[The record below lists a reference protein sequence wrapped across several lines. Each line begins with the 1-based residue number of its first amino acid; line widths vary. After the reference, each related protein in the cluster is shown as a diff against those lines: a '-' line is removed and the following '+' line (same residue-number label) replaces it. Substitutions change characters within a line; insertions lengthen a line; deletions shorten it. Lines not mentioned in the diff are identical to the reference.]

1 MSLLKPRFMENITMF
16 NQIDLFSS
24 LNEPAPVV
32 PETVQRSPVSR
43 PVQRAS
49 ASAGIAKTAR
59 VVKTRV
65 ERTPVAPVVESQSA
79 SAPRGTPA
87 VTRRTVEF
95 IALPAGEP
103 VVPEPP
109 FSIMLDHLAAVKKG
123 RS

>member
-1 MSLLKPRFMENITMF
+1 MF

-32 PETVQRSPVSR
+32 PEAVHAQPVVR

-49 ASAGIAKTAR
+49 ASAGVAKTAR
-59 VVKTRV
+59 TAAKRV
-65 ERTPVAPVVESQSA
+65 ERTPVAPTIQNEPSG
-79 SAPRGTPA
+79 APQTRP
-87 VTRRTVEF
+87 VTSRRTCEF
-95 IALPAGEP
+95 IAIQPNEA

-123 RS
+123 RSEEACYGA

>member
-1 MSLLKPRFMENITMF
+1 MF

-32 PETVQRSPVSR
+32 PETVHAQPVVR

-59 VVKTRV
+59 TAAKHV
-65 ERTPVAPVVESQSA
+65 ERTPVAPTIQNEPSG
-79 SAPRGTPA
+79 APQTRP
-87 VTRRTVEF
+87 VTSRRTCEF

-123 RS
+123 RSEEA

>member
-1 MSLLKPRFMENITMF
+1 MF

-32 PETVQRSPVSR
+32 PEAAHAQPVVR

-49 ASAGIAKTAR
+49 ASAGVAKTAR
-59 VVKTRV
+59 TAAKRV
-65 ERTPVAPVVESQSA
+65 ERTPVAPTIQNEPSG
-79 SAPRGTPA
+79 APQTRP
-87 VTRRTVEF
+87 VTSRRICEF
-95 IALPAGEP
+95 IAIQPNEA

-123 RS
+123 RSEEA

>member
-1 MSLLKPRFMENITMF
+1 MF

-24 LNEPAPVV
+24 LNDPAPVV
-32 PETVQRSPVSR
+32 PETVQRPPVSH

-65 ERTPVAPVVESQSA
+65 ERTPVVTVVESQPSPA
-79 SAPRGTPA
+79 TRKTPA

-95 IALPAGEP
+95 IALTAGEP
-103 VVPEPP
+103 VVAEPP

-123 RS
+123 RSEEA